1 MSLPLPPPPA
11 LLDDTLRTV
20 ARRYRLPAIGA
31 VSERIH
37 EASPATAL
45 AVTIEQARL
54 ALANGEIPGAALKHL
69 FVESLAR
76 MVREAIRPDAG
87 DPAFQAMVLRHRVP
101 QVHEYASLAARAEQ
115 DRRLVLAA
123 VNAVAHPNKP
133 QRGASGPQREAMTH
147 LHAAASASS
156 WAALH
161 DTVRRLLAMPAI
173 SNEVPNAAP
182 NAAPL
187 QPALAQLLD
196 SPALE
201 RLRQLE
207 ALSSDAQV
215 RQYRSLWDRQGPR
228 SGTATATAQGAS
240 SRQRGAAAEALA
252 AQALRAL
259 AQRLNDA
266 EGTSAPYRVV
276 TSMRVPASLP
286 ASHERAKTEWDA
298 VLLRQAN
305 TEDEADDE
313 TPAWDVCLLV
323 EAKASVDAATTDLPR
338 LLRGLRLL
346 AHAEQH
352 VTYAFQT
359 EQGTV
364 RLRGASLSALPTDE
378 AGLASKVL
386 YCSDA
391 PAESHP
397 RVLSAASRMQL
408 LSAPATLEFA
418 SKLIETQ
425 QAEARDLEPVWHQ
438 LLESPQW
445 SAVLNQ
451 YRALRRVREL
461 MVHADDLLAAIG
473 DTGQRA

>member
-11 LLDDTLRTV
+11 LLDDTLRAV

-37 EASPATAL
+37 EANPATAL
-45 AVTIEQARL
+45 AVTIEQARF
-54 ALANGEIPGAALKHL
+54 ALANGEVPGAALKHL
-69 FVESLAR
+69 FVESLVR
-76 MVREAIRPDAG
+76 MVRDAIRPDAG

-101 QVHEYASLAARAEQ
+101 HVREYASLAARAEQ
-115 DRRLVLAA
+115 DRRLVLAV

-133 QRGASGPQREAMTH
+133 QRNASGPQREAMTQ

-161 DTVRRLLAMPAI
+161 DTVRRLLAMPAT
-173 SNEVPNAAP
+173 SNEAPNAMP

-201 RLRQLE
+201 RLRRLE

-298 VLLRQAN
+298 VLLRQAS
-305 TEDEADDE
+305 TKDEADDE

-408 LSAPATLEFA
+408 LSASATLEFA

-425 QAEARDLEPVWHQ
+425 PADSRELEPVWHQ

-445 SAVLNQ
+445 SAVLHQ

>member
-11 LLDDTLRTV
+11 LLDDTLRAV
-20 ARRYRLPAIGA
+20 ARRYRLPAIAA

-37 EASPATAL
+37 EAHPATAL

-54 ALANGEIPGAALKHL
+54 ALANGEVPGAALKHL
-69 FVESLAR
+69 FIESLAR
-76 MVREAIRPDAG
+76 MVRDAIRPDAG
-87 DPAFQAMVLRHRVP
+87 DPAFQAMVLRHRVAH
-101 QVHEYASLAARAEQ
+101 VREYASLAARADQ

-133 QRGASGPQREAMTH
+133 QRHASGPQREAMTR

-173 SNEVPNAAP
+173 SNEALTPAP
-182 NAAPL
+182 TEAPL

-201 RLRQLE
+201 RLRRLE
-207 ALSSDAQV
+207 ALNSDAQV

-228 SGTATATAQGAS
+228 SGSATATAQGVS

-266 EGTSAPYRVV
+266 EGTSAPYHVV

-298 VLLRQAN
+298 VLLRQAE
-305 TEDEADDE
+305 TKEE

-346 AHAEQH
+346 AHAEKH

-391 PAESHP
+391 PGESNP
-397 RVLSAASRMQL
+397 RVLGAASRMQL
-408 LSAPATLEFA
+408 LSVPATLEFA

-425 QAEARDLEPVWHQ
+425 QADSRDLEPVWHQ

-445 SAVLNQ
+445 SAVLHQ

-473 DTGQRA
+473 DTGPRA

>member
-11 LLDDTLRTV
+11 LLDDTLRAV

-37 EASPATAL
+37 DANPATAL

-54 ALANGEIPGAALKHL
+54 ALANGEVPGAALKHL

-76 MVREAIRPDAG
+76 MVRDAIRPDAG
-87 DPAFQAMVLRHRVP
+87 DPAFQAMVLRH
-101 QVHEYASLAARAEQ
+101 QVAHVREYASLAARAEQ

-133 QRGASGPQREAMTH
+133 QRGASAPQREAMTH

-156 WAALH
+156 WAVLH

-173 SNEVPNAAP
+173 SNEAPNATP

-201 RLRQLE
+201 RLRRLE

-215 RQYRSLWDRQGPR
+215 RQYRSLWERQGPR
-228 SGTATATAQGAS
+228 SGTATATAQGVS
-240 SRQRGAAAEALA
+240 SRQRGAAVEALA

-298 VLLRQAN
+298 VLLRQAS
-305 TEDEADDE
+305 TKDEADDE

-346 AHAEQH
+346 VHAEQH

-378 AGLASKVL
+378 AGVASKVL

-391 PAESHP
+391 PAESNP

-408 LSAPATLEFA
+408 LSAPATLAFA

-425 QAEARDLEPVWHQ
+425 QADSRELEPVWHQ

-473 DTGQRA
+473 DVGQRA

>member
-11 LLDDTLRTV
+11 LLDDTLRAV
-20 ARRYRLPAIGA
+20 ARRYRLPAIRA

-37 EASPATAL
+37 EANPATAL

-54 ALANGEIPGAALKHL
+54 ALSNGEIPGAALKHL
-69 FVESLAR
+69 FIESLAR
-76 MVREAIRPDAG
+76 MVRDAIRPDAG
-87 DPAFQAMVLRHRVP
+87 DPAFQAMVLRHWVAHVR
-101 QVHEYASLAARAEQ
+101 EYASLAARADQ

-133 QRGASGPQREAMTH
+133 QRHALGAQRETMAR
-147 LHAAASASS
+147 LHAAASTSS

-161 DTVRRLLAMPAI
+161 DTVRHLLAMPAI
-173 SNEVPNAAP
+173 SSEASTAAP
-182 NAAPL
+182 NEAPL
-187 QPALAQLLD
+187 QPALTQLLD

-201 RLRQLE
+201 HLRRLE

-215 RQYRSLWDRQGPR
+215 RQYRSLWERQGPR
-228 SGTATATAQGAS
+228 SGTATATAQGVS

-298 VLLRQAN
+298 VLLSQASKD
-305 TEDEADDE
+305 DEADDD

-346 AHAEQH
+346 AHAEKH

-391 PAESHP
+391 PGESNP

-425 QAEARDLEPVWHQ
+425 QADSRELEPVWHQ

-445 SAVLNQ
+445 SAVLHQ
-451 YRALRRVREL
+451 YRALRRVRDL

-473 DTGQRA
+473 DAGPRA

>member
-11 LLDDTLRTV
+11 LLDDTLRAV

-31 VSERIH
+31 VTDRIH
-37 EASPATAL
+37 EANPTTAL

-54 ALANGEIPGAALKHL
+54 SLANGEVPSAALKHL
-69 FVESLAR
+69 FIESLAR
-76 MVREAIRPDAG
+76 MVRDAIRPDAG

-101 QVHEYASLAARAEQ
+101 HVREYASLAARAEQ

-133 QRGASGPQREAMTH
+133 QRHASGPQREAMTG

-161 DTVRRLLAMPAI
+161 DTVRGLLAMPAI
-173 SNEVPNAAP
+173 SNEAPNAMS

-187 QPALAQLLD
+187 QPALAQLLH

-201 RLRQLE
+201 RLRRLE
-207 ALSSDAQV
+207 ALSADAQV
-215 RQYRSLWDRQGPR
+215 RQYRTLWDRQGPR
-228 SGTATATAQGAS
+228 SGTATATAQGVS

-266 EGTSAPYRVV
+266 EGTSAPDRVPFRVV

-298 VLLRQAN
+298 VLLRQAETN
-305 TEDEADDE
+305 DE

-346 AHAEQH
+346 AHAEKH
-352 VTYAFQT
+352 VVYAFQT

-378 AGLASKVL
+378 TGLANKVL

-391 PAESHP
+391 PAESNP
-397 RVLSAASRMQL
+397 RVLGAASRMQL

-425 QAEARDLEPVWHQ
+425 QADSRDLEPVWHQ

-451 YRALRRVREL
+451 YRRLRQVREW

-473 DTGQRA
+473 DVGQRA